1 MSAGDADVETIRI
14 EDIGQSSNA
23 KNGMDNTR
31 EREEDST
38 SDSEYEDCDVDCDD
52 DMCPQWCS
60 QIDYLG
66 QLSGAKKYTND
77 SLNETTRLVAESSDA
92 IKSWQ
97 RLDVDQRDQLAI
109 ALRAFDGA
117 APQPEPEIPHATSAS
132 GRGNHTLMEIVEQGL
147 GSCVQSLVEV
157 RPDMVK
163 SALSISRHV
172 QSTHA
177 TELSTADVDAMQMD
191 VAAARLFSN
200 LLADTGVQNIG
211 VVPVAALREDAI
223 TEVNLLGQ
231 EWGPCEASLL
241 AHFFDHNKALDR
253 ILVNDKL
260 TVTKAD
266 CTKTTL
272 DFSKK
277 ELGPRHIMLLAAL
290 LSTESMAGLDEVDI
304 SGNMPVGRISRDN
317 DGMAPWLPG
326 KDMSGWRELCT
337 SLAGSKVKSVKAANC
352 ELGPEP
358 ISALASTLAGV
369 ETVDLSNN
377 RFDPSL
383 LDGIKHKVKLDLAG
397 CRA

>member
-1 MSAGDADVETIRI
+1 MLTESV
-14 EDIGQSSNA
+14 Q
-23 KNGMDNTR
+23 
-31 EREEDST
+31 
-38 SDSEYEDCDVDCDD
+38 CDVIVEAATGT
-52 DMCPQWCS
+52 
-60 QIDYLG
+60 QIDYLR

-77 SLNETTRLVAESSDA
+77 SLDETTRLIAESSDA

-97 RLDVDQRDQLAI
+97 QLDVDQRHQL
-109 ALRAFDGA
+109 LCAFGGA
-117 APQPEPEIPHATSAS
+117 TSQPEPEIPHATSAS

-157 RPDMVK
+157 RPDIVK

-241 AHFFDHNKALDR
+241 AHFFDHKKALDR

-272 DFSKK
+272 DLMKK

-290 LSTESMAGLDEVDI
+290 LSTESMAGVVEVDI
-304 SGNMPVGRISRDN
+304 SGNPLIG
-317 DGMAPWLPG
+317 L
-326 KDMSGWRELCT
+326 
-337 SLAGSKVKSVKAANC
+337 SLENGTWA
-352 ELGPEP
+352 
-358 ISALASTLAGV
+358 T
-369 ETVDLSNN
+369 
-377 RFDPSL
+377 
-383 LDGIKHKVKLDLAG
+383 
-397 CRA
+397 